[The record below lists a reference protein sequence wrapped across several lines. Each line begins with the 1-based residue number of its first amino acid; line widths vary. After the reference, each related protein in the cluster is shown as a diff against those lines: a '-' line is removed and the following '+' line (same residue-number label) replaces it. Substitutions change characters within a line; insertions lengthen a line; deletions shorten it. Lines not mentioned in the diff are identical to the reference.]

1 MKMLSSKIFAGYLL
15 VIVIL
20 TGLILYFAHETTE
33 SHYFDTFKRELD
45 NLNSAIY
52 SQTQIYILENRI
64 EELQVYVNNL
74 GDEIKTRITII
85 DTNGIVLADSQ
96 KDPES
101 MENHKNRPE
110 IKKAFQGEKGIST
123 RYSTTVSGDMLYVA
137 APIFNNNNR
146 IIGISR
152 VSFFLSDINKLNT
165 RLTFE
170 ILQIALIVV
179 VISLIGVLIFTRNIT
194 SPIKQL
200 SDASRKVSRGDF
212 DTKVFI
218 KGKDEIH
225 ELSVN
230 FNYMTE
236 RLKELFEQ
244 VTKQREEYQT
254 LIASIQEGLIAID
267 NNGKILISNNS
278 FDSIFQADN
287 LNNKYYYDVIKDE
300 KFNDLIVRVKDK
312 KSSGSCEIEI
322 LEKYFLCSA
331 NYIESKDEIVIL
343 LYNITEIKKLEKI
356 KRDFVVNVSHELK
369 TPLTAIKGFAETLE
383 DEIDEEHLHY
393 LEIIM
398 RHTDRLIS
406 IVKDLLTLSELES
419 DNFELLFSNIDVGII
434 IENVVKMFEPK
445 IKEKGLSLS
454 VDIEQDFPKLRLDVY
469 RIEQVFVNLIE
480 NAYKYSDEG
489 FIKIRVF
496 KNDNTAVIEI
506 SDSGIGIKKED
517 QKRIFERFY
526 IADKSRSRKVG
537 GTGLGLSIVKHIILN
552 HGGDIYIDGNYTNGT
567 KFVIEMPINK
577 FLNQS

>member
-1 MKMLSSKIFAGYLL
+1 M
-15 VIVIL
+15 
-20 TGLILYFAHETTE
+20 
-33 SHYFDTFKRELD
+33 
-45 NLNSAIY
+45 
-52 SQTQIYILENRI
+52 
-64 EELQVYVNNL
+64 
-74 GDEIKTRITII
+74 
-85 DTNGIVLADSQ
+85 
-96 KDPES
+96 
-101 MENHKNRPE
+101 
-110 IKKAFQGEKGIST
+110 
-123 RYSTTVSGDMLYVA
+123 
-137 APIFNNNNR
+137 
-146 IIGISR
+146 
-152 VSFFLSDINKLNT
+152 
-165 RLTFE
+165 
-170 ILQIALIVV
+170 
-179 VISLIGVLIFTRNIT
+179 
-194 SPIKQL
+194 
-200 SDASRKVSRGDF
+200 
-212 DTKVFI
+212 
-218 KGKDEIH
+218 
-225 ELSVN
+225 
-230 FNYMTE
+230 
-236 RLKELFEQ
+236 
-244 VTKQREEYQT
+244 
-254 LIASIQEGLIAID
+254 
-267 NNGKILISNNS
+267 
-278 FDSIFQADN
+278 
-287 LNNKYYYDVIKDE
+287 
-300 KFNDLIVRVKDK
+300 
-312 KSSGSCEIEI
+312 
-322 LEKYFLCSA
+322 
-331 NYIESKDEIVIL
+331 
-343 LYNITEIKKLEKI
+343 
-356 KRDFVVNVSHELK
+356 
-369 TPLTAIKGFAETLE
+369 TAIKGFAETLE